1 MKTKPLIFALGIC
14 LMLLSGCVASVGT
27 GYDYGYG
34 GAYYAPVRPYYA
46 PVRPYYARPYYYNPR
61 PAVIVPARPYRGGYR
76 DAYRG
81 NNGHGGYHGNYGGGR
96 GRSR

>member
-1 MKTKPLIFALGIC
+1 MKTKSLIFALGIC

-34 GAYYAPVRPYYA
+34 GAYYA

-81 NNGHGGYHGNYGGGR
+81 NNGNGGYHGNNGNYGGGH
-96 GRSR
+96 SRRR

>member
-34 GAYYAPVRPYYA
+34 GAYYAPYPPA
-46 PVRPYYARPYYYNPR
+46 RPYYARPYYYNPR

-76 DAYRG
+76 DAYRSNGRYYG
-81 NNGHGGYHGNYGGGR
+81 NGGGHGRHR
-96 GRSR
+96 